1 MATQLMTLNNQ
12 FHNNILDVG
21 DRVMWN
27 CCFLFM
33 SVIYVN
39 HRISLIYHIDE
50 IFLKGLFHICK
61 LYTQH
66 RLSMNSQIHSM
77 SYRIMLLNFKNINIF
92 SSEMISVKE
101 NQNSRLNVILIS
113 PLHLTQKINTGHT
126 DNFCPRAQKIFFVP
140 HISMGY

>member
-39 HRISLIYHIDE
+39 HRISLIYHLDE
-50 IFLKGLFHICK
+50 IFLNGLLHIWSFI
-61 LYTQH
+61 
-66 RLSMNSQIHSM
+66 R
-77 SYRIMLLNFKNINIF
+77 
-92 SSEMISVKE
+92 
-101 NQNSRLNVILIS
+101 
-113 PLHLTQKINTGHT
+113 NTFDELQ
-126 DNFCPRAQKIFFVP
+126 DNAVQF
-140 HISMGY
+140 

>member
-21 DRVMWN
+21 DRIMCN
-27 CCFLFM
+27 CCFLLI
-33 SVIYVN
+33 SVMHLN
-39 HRISLIYHIDE
+39 SRILLIYHLDE
-50 IFLKGLFHICK
+50 IFLKGLLHIC
-61 LYTQH
+61 QICN
-66 RLSMNSQIHSM
+66 SMK
-77 SYRIMLLNFKNINIF
+77 YRIMPFNFKNINIF
-92 SSEMISVKE
+92 SFEMISVKE

-126 DNFCPRAQKIFFVP
+126 DNLFPRTKKIFFVP

>member
-27 CCFLFM
+27 CCFLLM
-33 SVIYVN
+33 SVIYLN

-50 IFLKGLFHICK
+50 IFLKGLLHICEP
-61 LYTQH
+61 Y
-66 RLSMNSQIHSM
+66 SMN
-77 SYRIMLLNFKNINIF
+77 YRIMLFNFKNINIF
-92 SSEMISVKE
+92 SFEMISVKE

-126 DNFCPRAQKIFFVP
+126 DNLFPRTKKIFFVP

>member
-39 HRISLIYHIDE
+39 HRISLIYHLDE
-50 IFLKGLFHICK
+50 IFLNGLLHIWSFIRNTFDE
-61 LYTQH
+61 LQD
-66 RLSMNSQIHSM
+66 NA
-77 SYRIMLLNFKNINIF
+77 
-92 SSEMISVKE
+92 VK
-101 NQNSRLNVILIS
+101 
-113 PLHLTQKINTGHT
+113 
-126 DNFCPRAQKIFFVP
+126 F
-140 HISMGY
+140 